1 MPFTKL
7 AFSTFAAVILLAA
20 HGAIA
25 EDAPIVVDPAIAT
38 MTVDQMVEARQ
49 AAMKQ
54 DGGLLRSAGT
64 LTGDDAVA
72 AATTLLQNF
81 TNFPALFP
89 EGSINDKSGA
99 LPVIWEKFDDFT
111 AIFAKDAETSKAML
125 VAAQTGDMEGYT
137 AAIKAIGASCGECH
151 QTYRKPK

>member
-7 AFSTFAAVILLAA
+7 AFSTFAAVLLLAA
-20 HGAIA
+20 HGALA
-25 EDAPIVVDPAIAT
+25 EDAPVTVDPAIAG

-54 DGGLLRSAGT
+54 DGGILRGAAG
-64 LTGDDAVA
+64 LTGDEAVA
-72 AATTLLQNF
+72 AARTLLQNF

-89 EGSINDKSGA
+89 EGSITDKSNA
-99 LPVIWEKFDDFT
+99 LPIIWENFDDFS
-111 AIFAKDAETSKAML
+111 AIFAKDAATSQAML
-125 VAAQTGDMEGYT
+125 VAAQTGDTAGYT
-137 AAIKAIGASCGECH
+137 AAVKAIGASCGECH